1 MFSLEWGWFVV
12 AVMGRE
18 ICFLVVMISRLYL
31 FIEGLDVPGVSTELM
46 FYSSCIVGIVVLA
59 AIAGWVAK
67 AWILRGLR
75 SIVKKTKFKWDD
87 LLVENRVLGR
97 ISHIAPALVVDY
109 LAEPC
114 FGQLIGEDGQPLLPE
129 SWLLGV
135 SETFVSL
142 YLVVIIL
149 MIFDA
154 VLNAIGTSVEGRT
167 LAKRLPLRGIMQALK
182 LVANCVG
189 VVYII
194 SFCFGKSPVA
204 VLSGLGAM
212 TAVLMLIFKD
222 SLLGLVAGFQLS
234 LNNMVRKGD
243 WVEMPKHGT
252 DGEVLD
258 VSLNTVRIQNW
269 DKTITSIPTY
279 EMVTGSFKNWRGM
292 SESGGRRIK
301 RSIYIDMRTVKFVD
315 EPQME
320 KFLSFRILQPYL
332 NRKLDEV
339 KSHNE
344 SEKGDLSVLANGRRL
359 TNLGTFRAYCIA
371 YLQNNPEI
379 HKVGMTFLVR
389 QLPPGP
395 EGIGIELYVFTKTT
409 EWVAYEDIQADVFD
423 HLLAV
428 LPEFGLAPFQNL
440 TGEDVTG
447 VLGNLAKV

>member
-1 MFSLEWGWFVV
+1 
-12 AVMGRE
+12 
-18 ICFLVVMISRLYL
+18 MISRLYL
-31 FIEGLDVPGVSTELM
+31 FFDGLDVPGVSTELM
-46 FYSSCIVGIVVLA
+46 FYSTCVVGIILLSVF
-59 AIAGWVAK
+59 AGWIAK

-75 SIVKKTKFKWDD
+75 SLVKKTKFKWDD
-87 LLVENRVLGR
+87 VLVENRVLGR
-97 ISHIAPALVVDY
+97 ISHLAPALVVDY

-114 FGQLIGEDGQPLLPE
+114 FGQLIAEDGQPLQPE

-154 VLNAIGTSVEGRT
+154 VLNAVGKSVEGRA
-167 LAKRLPLRGIMQALK
+167 LAKRLPLRGITQALK

-189 VVYII
+189 IVYII

-234 LNNMVRKGD
+234 LNNMIVKGD
-243 WVEMPKHGT
+243 WIEMAKHGV

-258 VSLNTVRIQNW
+258 VNLNTVRVQNW
-269 DKTITSIPTY
+269 DKTITAIPTY
-279 EMVTGSFKNWRGM
+279 DLVTGSFKNWRGM

-301 RSIYIDMRTVKFVD
+301 RSIHIDMRSVRFVD
-315 EPQME
+315 EEQMK
-320 KFLSFRILQPYL
+320 KFLSIRILQPYL
-332 NRKLDEV
+332 HRKLSELDT
-339 KSHNE
+339 HNG
-344 SEKGDLSVLANGRRL
+344 SEKGDLQVLANGRRL
-359 TNLGTFRAYCIA
+359 TNLGTFRAYCVA
-371 YLQNNPEI
+371 YLQSNPEI

-395 EGIGIELYVFTKTT
+395 DGIGIELYVFTKTT
-409 EWVAYEDIQADVFD
+409 QWVAYEDIQADLFD
-423 HLLAV
+423 HLLAI

-440 TGEDVTG
+440 TGQDIAG
-447 VLGNLAKV
+447 AFGGQSK

>member
-1 MFSLEWGWFVV
+1 
-12 AVMGRE
+12 
-18 ICFLVVMISRLYL
+18 MISRLYL
-31 FIEGLDVPGVSTELM
+31 FLDGLEVPGVSTELM
-46 FYSSCIVGIVVLA
+46 FYASCVLGIILLA
-59 AIAGWVAK
+59 AFAGWVAK
-67 AWILRGLR
+67 AWVLRGLR

-87 LLVENRVLGR
+87 VLVENRVLGR

-114 FGQLIGEDGQPLLPE
+114 FGQLIAEDGQPLLPE

-135 SETFVSL
+135 FETFVSL

-154 VLNAIGTSVEGRT
+154 VLNAIGRSVEGRA
-167 LAKRLPLRGIMQALK
+167 LSKRLPLRGITQALK

-189 VVYII
+189 IVYMI

-234 LNNMVRKGD
+234 LNNMIVKGD
-243 WVEMPKHGT
+243 WIEMSKHGV

-258 VSLNTVRIQNW
+258 VNLNTVRVQNW
-269 DKTITSIPTY
+269 DKTITAIPTHDL
-279 EMVTGSFKNWRGM
+279 VTGSFKNWRGM

-301 RSIYIDMRTVKFVD
+301 RSVNIDMRSIKFVD
-315 EPQME
+315 EQQIE
-320 KFLSFRILQPYL
+320 KFRSIRILQPYL
-332 NRKLDEV
+332 NRKLAEV

-344 SEKGDLSVLANGRRL
+344 NEKGDLSVLANGRRL
-359 TNLGTFRAYCIA
+359 TNIGTFRAYCIA
-371 YLQNNPEI
+371 YLQNNPAI

-409 EWVAYEDIQADVFD
+409 AWVDYEDIQADIFD
-423 HLLAV
+423 HLLAI

-440 TGEDVTG
+440 TGQDVVG
-447 VLGNLAKV
+447 AIGNLSIS